1 MGDMTGQ
8 KRSWDSELVTVS
20 DLGRTLG
27 EAPVLGLCSI
37 FIIKLHVLYRLFQ
50 LQVTDVCSD

>member
-1 MGDMTGQ
+1 MELRDTTVGAKTGQ

-27 EAPVLGLCSI
+27 EALALALWDI
-37 FIIKLHVLYRLFQ
+37 FIIKLHVL
-50 LQVTDVCSD
+50 